1 MNRLLIVDDV
11 PINRELLKNIFAGK
25 YELIEADDGAK
36 AIELLKQYKDG
47 ISIVLLDLIM
57 PEVDGFE
64 VLSFMKK
71 NKLLQRIPVI
81 VITGEATTDN
91 DIKSYEYGASDV
103 IYKPY
108 IPAIV
113 VQRVKNLTELYAARR
128 IAEDGMSKTA
138 YHLSVTGTKLSN
150 ISQFLAVTLATVS
163 EYKDEHS
170 ELHVKRVIAGTYVIL
185 KELNALYPMRYH
197 FTEDDVQLIAGASA
211 LHDIGMVGIPDSI
224 LTKDTELEASE
235 REILKKHPT
244 IGCELL
250 ERLKIQDEEFFRYV
264 YDICQMHHER
274 IDGKGYP
281 SGLTDQQIPVWAQ
294 VVGLVDAY
302 TALREQRNWRAAF
315 DEDTAIQM
323 IKDGKCGAFA
333 PYLIEVLEHSREYF
347 NESMERAK
355 QAL

>member
-128 IAEDGMSKTA
+128 IAAKAKQQFIARGKKLKAKEKKLLKSLPK
-138 YHLSVTGTKLSN
+138 LVREITGTLNKFS
-150 ISQFLAVTLATVS
+150 IS
-163 EYKDEHS
+163 
-170 ELHVKRVIAGTYVIL
+170 
-185 KELNALYPMRYH
+185 
-197 FTEDDVQLIAGASA
+197 
-211 LHDIGMVGIPDSI
+211 
-224 LTKDTELEASE
+224 
-235 REILKKHPT
+235 
-244 IGCELL
+244 CEVC
-250 ERLKIQDEEFFRYV
+250 K
-264 YDICQMHHER
+264 
-274 IDGKGYP
+274 
-281 SGLTDQQIPVWAQ
+281 
-294 VVGLVDAY
+294 
-302 TALREQRNWRAAF
+302 
-315 DEDTAIQM
+315 
-323 IKDGKCGAFA
+323 
-333 PYLIEVLEHSREYF
+333 
-347 NESMERAK
+347 
-355 QAL
+355 